1 MALSKM
7 HGLGFLFIM
16 LIVVLIVSPRSLNN
30 MYNNT
35 LGRVALI
42 ALIIFFAMNNVTLGL
57 LAALCV
63 IIASNMYMFEGLEN
77 MTEDQKNNL
86 KDKATD
92 KKGTMSSTTTPSTTT
107 TTTDSTTPT
116 TTTDSTTTDSTTTDS
131 TTTGTGVDKEA
142 IKDAIQAKAS
152 NTIQVAKADFG
163 STEVAPTTAPST
175 TTQEA
180 FSSMGSPY

>member
-1 MALSKM
+1 MALSKI

-30 MYNNT
+30 LYNNT

-63 IIASNMYMFEGLEN
+63 IIASNMYMFEGMEN
-77 MTEDQKNNL
+77 MTEDEKNKL
-86 KDKATD
+86 KDKVT
-92 KKGTMSSTTTPSTTT
+92 TITTTIPTSTTTPSSTPSTTTPSTTT
-107 TTTDSTTPT
+107 STST
-116 TTTDSTTTDSTTTDS
+116 TTTP

-152 NTIQVAKADFG
+152 NAIQVAKSDFA
-163 STEVAPTTAPST
+163 STEVEPTTAPST
-175 TTQEA
+175 TTQEG
-180 FSSMGSPY
+180 FSLIGAPY

>member
-1 MALSKM
+1 
-7 HGLGFLFIM
+7 M

-30 MYNNT
+30 LYNNT

-42 ALIIFFAMNNVTLGL
+42 ALIIFFAMNNITLGL

-77 MTEDQKNNL
+77 MTEEQKHNL
-86 KDKATD
+86 KDKA
-92 KKGTMSSTTTPSTTT
+92 KGTMTTPPTTMTTT
-107 TTTDSTTPT
+107 TTPT
-116 TTTDSTTTDSTTTDS
+116 TTTSSTTTPTITTDS

-142 IKDAIQAKAS
+142 IRDAIQAKAS
-152 NTIQVAKADFG
+152 NAIQVAKADFG
-163 STEVAPTTAPST
+163 STEVEPTAAPST

-180 FSSMGSPY
+180 FSSMSSPY

>member
-30 MYNNT
+30 LYNNT

-86 KDKATD
+86 KDKAID
-92 KKGTMSSTTTPSTTT
+92 KKGTMST

-116 TTTDSTTTDSTTTDS
+116 TTTSTTDSTTTDS

-152 NTIQVAKADFG
+152 NTIQVAKADFS
-163 STEVAPTTAPST
+163 STEVAPTAAPST

-180 FSSMGSPY
+180 FSSMGASY

>member
-30 MYNNT
+30 LYNNT

-63 IIASNMYMFEGLEN
+63 IIASNMYMFEGMEN
-77 MTEDQKNNL
+77 MTEDEKNKL
-86 KDKATD
+86 KDKVT
-92 KKGTMSSTTTPSTTT
+92 TITTTIPTSTTTPSSTTTTPSTTT
-107 TTTDSTTPT
+107 STSTT
-116 TTTDSTTTDSTTTDS
+116 SNS

-142 IKDAIQAKAS
+142 IKDGETL
-152 NTIQVAKADFG
+152 TIIH
-163 STEVAPTTAPST
+163 T
-175 TTQEA
+175 
-180 FSSMGSPY
+180 

>member
-16 LIVVLIVSPRSLNN
+16 LIVVLIVSPKSLNN
-30 MYNNT
+30 LYNNT

-42 ALIIFFAMNNVTLGL
+42 GLIIFFAMNNVTLGL

-77 MTEDQKNNL
+77 MTEEEKE
-86 KDKATD
+86 KIKEKAATL
-92 KKGTMSSTTTPSTTT
+92 TTTIPTTTTPSTTT
-107 TTTDSTTPT
+107 TTTTP
-116 TTTDSTTTDSTTTDS
+116 STTTSTTSTTS
-131 TTTGTGVDKEA
+131 TTTGDGVDKEA

-152 NTIQVAKADFG
+152 NAIPVTKDDFG
-163 STEVAPTTAPST
+163 SSENVAPIDD
-175 TTQEA
+175 TQEG
-180 FSSMGSPY
+180 FDTMGSPY

>member
-1 MALSKM
+1 MALSKI

-30 MYNNT
+30 LYNNT

-63 IIASNMYMFEGLEN
+63 IIASNMYMFEGMEN
-77 MTEDQKNNL
+77 MTEDEKNKL
-86 KDKATD
+86 KDKVT
-92 KKGTMSSTTTPSTTT
+92 TITTTIPTSTTTPSSTTTTPSTTT
-107 TTTDSTTPT
+107 STSTT
-116 TTTDSTTTDSTTTDS
+116 SNS

-152 NTIQVAKADFG
+152 NAIQVAKSDFA
-163 STEVAPTTAPST
+163 STEVEPTTAPST
-175 TTQEA
+175 TTQEG
-180 FSSMGSPY
+180 FSLIGSPY

>member
-1 MALSKM
+1 MALSKI

-30 MYNNT
+30 LYNNT

-63 IIASNMYMFEGLEN
+63 IIASNMYMFEGMEN
-77 MTEDQKNNL
+77 MTEDEKNKL
-86 KDKATD
+86 KDKVT
-92 KKGTMSSTTTPSTTT
+92 TITTTIPTSTTTPPSTTTPSTTT
-107 TTTDSTTPT
+107 PSTTTSTST
-116 TTTDSTTTDSTTTDS
+116 TTTP

-152 NTIQVAKADFG
+152 NAIQVAKSDFA
-163 STEVAPTTAPST
+163 STEVEPTTAPST
-175 TTQEA
+175 TTQEG
-180 FSSMGSPY
+180 FSLIGSPY

>member
-1 MALSKM
+1 MALSKI

-30 MYNNT
+30 LYNNT

-63 IIASNMYMFEGLEN
+63 IIASNMYMFEGMEN
-77 MTEDQKNNL
+77 MTEDEKNKL
-86 KDKATD
+86 KDKVT
-92 KKGTMSSTTTPSTTT
+92 TITTTIPTSTTTPSTTT
-107 TTTDSTTPT
+107 P
-116 TTTDSTTTDSTTTDS
+116 STTTPSTTTPS
-131 TTTGTGVDKEA
+131 TTTPGTGVDKEA

-152 NTIQVAKADFG
+152 NAIQVAKSDFA
-163 STEVAPTTAPST
+163 STEVEPTTAPST
-175 TTQEA
+175 TTQEG
-180 FSSMGSPY
+180 FSLIGSPY